1 MAVTYTTAAIVRKR
15 IKDIPNGLTNTDIE
29 ENIEQA
35 EGIVDA
41 IMLCSF
47 KDIFDETKHGII
59 RQCTTDLAAYLCLTY
74 DPTEFDMLE
83 TAEMTANMLWNS
95 ADRSLFLLSR
105 KRVVESLR
113 NL

>member
-1 MAVTYTTAAIVRKR
+1 MTITYTSAAIVRKR
-15 IKDIPNGLTNTDIE
+15 LSAIPNRLTDPDIE
-29 ENIEQA
+29 ENISQA

-47 KDIFDETKHGII
+47 KDIFDEAKHGII
-59 RQCTTDLAAYLCLTY
+59 RQCTTDLAAFLCLTY
-74 DPTEFDMLE
+74 DPSEYEMLE

-95 ADRSLFLLSR
+95 ADRSLFMLSR

-113 NL
+113 NQ

>member
-1 MAVTYTTAAIVRKR
+1 MTVTYTTAAIVRKR
-15 IKDIPNGLTNTDIE
+15 VLSIPGGLTDEDIE
-29 ENIEQA
+29 ENIMQA

-41 IMLCSF
+41 IMLCTF
-47 KDIFDETKHGII
+47 KDIFNETKHGII

-74 DPTEFDMLE
+74 NPGEIEMLE
-83 TAEMTANMLWNS
+83 IGEMTANMLWNS
-95 ADRSLFLLSR
+95 ADRSLFMLSR

>member
-1 MAVTYTTAAIVRKR
+1 MTVTYTTAAIVKKR
-15 IKDIPNGLTNTDIE
+15 IRAIPNGLTNSDIE

-47 KDIFDETKHGII
+47 KDIFDNTKHGII
-59 RQCTTDLAAYLCLTY
+59 RQCTTDLAAYMSLTY
-74 DPTEFDMLE
+74 DPAEFDLLE
-83 TAEMTANMLWNS
+83 TAEMSANMLWNS
-95 ADRSLFLLSR
+95 ADRSLFMLSR
-105 KRVVESLR
+105 TKVVESLR

>member
-1 MAVTYTTAAIVRKR
+1 MTITYTSAAIVRKR
-15 IKDIPNGLTNTDIE
+15 ISAIPNGLTDPDIE
-29 ENIEQA
+29 ENIRQA

-47 KDIFDETKHGII
+47 EDIFDEEKHGII
-59 RQCTTDLAAYLCLTY
+59 RQCTTDLAAWLCLTY
-74 DPTEFDMLE
+74 DPAEFDMLE

-95 ADRSLFLLSR
+95 ADRSLFMLSR
-105 KRVVESLR
+105 KRVVESLK

>member
-1 MAVTYTTAAIVRKR
+1 MTVTYTTAAIVKKR
-15 IKDIPNGLTNTDIE
+15 ISAIPNGLTNTDIE
-29 ENIEQA
+29 ENIGQA

-47 KDIFDETKHGII
+47 KDIFDEEKHGII

-74 DPTEFDMLE
+74 DPAEFDMLE

-95 ADRSLFLLSR
+95 ADRSLFILSR

-113 NL
+113 NQ

>member
-15 IKDIPNGLTNTDIE
+15 VSAIPNALTDPNIE

-47 KDIFDETKHGII
+47 KDIFDNTKHGII
-59 RQCTTDLAAYLCLTY
+59 RQCTTDLAAFLCLTY
-74 DPTEFDMLE
+74 DPAEFEMLE

-95 ADRSLFLLSR
+95 ADRSLFILSR

-113 NL
+113 NE

>member
-15 IKDIPNGLTNTDIE
+15 LYEMPSGLLTTDID
-29 ENIEQA
+29 ENIAQA
-35 EGIVDA
+35 EGIIDA

-59 RQCTTDLAAYLCLTY
+59 RQCATDLAAYLCLTY
-74 DPTEFDMLE
+74 KPAEFEMLE
-83 TAEMTANMLWNS
+83 NAEMSANMIWNS
-95 ADRSLFLLSR
+95 ADRSLFILSQR
-105 KRVVESLR
+105 RVVESLR